1 MKKLI
6 VTTVVG
12 AFANCIAGH
21 VVDCVFERLN
31 LGCPRN
37 GFQ

>member
-6 VTTVVG
+6 ITAFVG
-12 AFANCIAGH
+12 AFANCFAGH
-21 VVDCVFERLN
+21 VVDCMFERLN

-37 GFQ
+37 GLQ